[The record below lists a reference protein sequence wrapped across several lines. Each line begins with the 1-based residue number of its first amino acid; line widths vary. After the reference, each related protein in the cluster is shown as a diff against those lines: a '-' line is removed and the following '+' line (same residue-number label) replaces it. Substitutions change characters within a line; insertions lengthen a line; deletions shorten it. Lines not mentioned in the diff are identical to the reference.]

1 MEVICEFWCSPLRKE
16 IYSETYIALDT
27 EDLYL
32 SDEIKNSYI
41 DCYGD
46 FWQDVFGEES
56 DSVGGLWKVVCQI
69 GISWEN
75 SYDYEG
81 IPDTEAVFNTD
92 TIFKSKCTS
101 LTDLK
106 WRWLDLTGRTQEY
119 FDKVIDKQNK
129 LFSEAAANE

>member
-27 EDLYL
+27 EDLCL

-46 FWQDVFGEES
+46 FWQDVFGGES
-56 DSVGGLWKVVCQI
+56 DTVGGLYKVVCKVSINWQ
-69 GISWEN
+69 N

-81 IPDTEAVFNTD
+81 VPDTETVFSTD
-92 TIFKSKCTS
+92 VLFKSKCS
-101 LTDLK
+101 SFVELK
-106 WRWLDLTGRTQEY
+106 WTWLELTGRFEKYY
-119 FDKVIDKQNK
+119 FDAIVDKRHS
-129 LFSEAAANE
+129 LYEDF